1 MQPVLW
7 RAVGF
12 GAFLLFWASYPGTP
26 LTPSL
31 GMVLKSGFDLVKGGV
46 LVPDVVA
53 SLVRVVGGVA
63 IAFALASFLCCVAV
77 IVPKVGLMLEG
88 IGEIFRPIPPIAW
101 TPVAIIVFG
110 IGNAPA
116 VAIVGVGAFF
126 PIWLGLQ
133 SGIEAVR
140 QEHVQAAHT
149 LGATRL
155 NTARFVILPSVQPHA
170 IRGLRLGTGLG
181 WFSVVAAEMVG
192 ASSGLGYGIQLFS
205 LNLEIEKMYAYLL
218 MIGGLGWVQSSILRE
233 LEQAVFARWGIS
245 ALN

>member
-1 MQPVLW
+1 MQPFLW
-7 RAVGF
+7 RLIGF
-12 GAFLLFWASYPGTP
+12 AAFLLLWALHPGTP
-26 LTPSL
+26 MIPSL
-31 GMVLKSGFDLVKGGV
+31 VTVLSTGFDLVKNGV

-53 SLVRVVGGVA
+53 SLGRVVAGVA
-63 IAFALASFLCCVAV
+63 IAFVLASFLSFVAI
-77 IVPKVGLMLEG
+77 IVPVIGLAFEG
-88 IGEIFRPIPPIAW
+88 IGEVFRPIPPIAW

-116 VAIVGVGAFF
+116 VAIVGIGAFF
-126 PIWLGLQ
+126 PIWIGLQ

-140 QEHVQAAHT
+140 QEHVQAART

-155 NTARFVILPSVQPHA
+155 GIARFVVLPSMQPHV

-205 LNLEIEKMYAYLL
+205 MNLEIEKMYAYLL
-218 MIGGLGWVQSSILRE
+218 VIGGLGWAQSSILRE
-233 LEQAVFARWGIS
+233 LEHAVLARWGVK
-245 ALN
+245 AVN